1 VIAWTVCTADARWP
15 WWQGLAEPDFLA
27 PAERE
32 KLAGLRF
39 PKRRREWLLGR
50 RTAKSLLQGSDA
62 ACARLSPQDI
72 AVGNDPGGAPYFT
85 VSGRGRHP
93 ASLSISHRDTLAF
106 CALAPAGSQL
116 SVGADVERVE
126 TRSRGF
132 VQDFFTARE
141 VERVWACSPERRD
154 ALVTLIWSLKEAVL
168 KALRL
173 GLRVDTRR
181 VEVQDVIGFD
191 SMPGAAPSW
200 QPARVGAREF
210 AAWWRPYGDYVL
222 TLAVTTRENE
232 ENEQINK

>member
-1 VIAWTVCTADARWP
+1 MIAWTVCTADARWP
-15 WWQGLAEPDFLA
+15 WWQGAAEPDFLA

-50 RTAKSLLQGSDA
+50 RTAKSLLQSSDA

-93 ASLSISHRDTLAF
+93 ASLSISHRDALAF

-116 SVGADVERVE
+116 AVGADVERVE
-126 TRSRGF
+126 ARSRGF

-141 VERVWACSPERRD
+141 AARVWACSPETRD
-154 ALVTLIWSLKEAVL
+154 VLVTLIWSLKEAVL

-181 VEVQDVIGFD
+181 VEVLDVVGFD
-191 SMPGAAPSW
+191 STPDDATHW
-200 QPARVGAREF
+200 QPAHVGVGGF
-210 AAWWRPYGDYVL
+210 TAWWRPYGSYVL
-222 TLAVTTRENE
+222 TLAVTARE
-232 ENEQINK
+232 ENDK